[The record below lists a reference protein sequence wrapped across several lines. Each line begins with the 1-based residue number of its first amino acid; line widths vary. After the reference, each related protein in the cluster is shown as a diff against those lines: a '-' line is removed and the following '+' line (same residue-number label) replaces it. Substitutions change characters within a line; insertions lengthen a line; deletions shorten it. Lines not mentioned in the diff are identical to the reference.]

1 MTTYS
6 YIGRCKCGA
15 IVAATIDEPAR
26 KRQVAQDVA
35 EMIRDGLAVERVD
48 SDVVRV
54 RFSRCTCEEVAE
66 SLPMFPES

>member
-1 MTTYS
+1 MSEYA

-15 IVAATIDEPAR
+15 LVAATVDNPER

-35 EMIRDGLAVERVD
+35 EFIRDGLAVERVD

-54 RFSRCTCEEVAE
+54 QFSRCTCEVEAE